1 MRYLVWLVA
10 AVATYFLVSHLAR
23 GADGLNGQ
31 GRAAFINSA
40 VSTCLPREK
49 AAPENAGF
57 SEDFLVS
64 FCNCKASEMANSI
77 SPQELRSFGG
87 SITPALVAKA
97 EAAVE
102 NCTKR
107 LITRCQRVGEALQCQ

>member
-1 MRYLVWLVA
+1 MACGRRW
-10 AVATYFLVSHLAR
+10 VSHLAR
-23 GADGLNGQ
+23 GTDSLNGQ
-31 GRAAFINSA
+31 TRAAFINSA
-40 VSTCLPREK
+40 VSTCLPRER

-77 SPQELRSFGG
+77 SYQEAQEVRSSGG
-87 SITPALVAKA
+87 SLTSAVLAKA

-102 NCTKR
+102 TCTKR
-107 LITRCQRVGEALQCQ
+107 LITRCQRVGEALQCR